1 MSKAF
6 VRVFSFVLVAL
17 FLVGCGASEERVSFE
32 DGTYRGTFSDRGEMN
47 VSVQITLEDNI
58 VTAARHRYL
67 FYRGVDYL
75 DDDASSTVQGIAQ
88 QHKLALEYLIGKDI
102 RDAIAHLYEPGEYV
116 DFGEYDDVDGFAGA
130 TIYSHKEISAIVDA
144 LSRGVFRF
152 REVGGEVPEGYSPL
166 D

>member
-1 MSKAF
+1 MKKGFA
-6 VRVFSFVLVAL
+6 VLLVTLFAGM
-17 FLVGCGASEERVSFE
+17 FLVGCGETDERVSYE

-58 VTAARHRYL
+58 VTAARHRHL

-75 DDDASSTVQGIAQ
+75 DDDASDTEKGIAQ

-102 RDAIAHLYEPGEYV
+102 RDVLSHLYEPGEYV

-130 TIYSHKEISAIVDA
+130 TIYSHKEISSIVDA
-144 LSRGVFRF
+144 LNRGVFRF
-152 REVGGEVPEGYSPL
+152 REVGGEVPEDYSPL
-166 D
+166 K